1 MRNQTHIFTAALLL
15 GPLAAL
21 AQTATPSQQPANQQV
36 IVPQVDRREL
46 KLPRFPSKDFEIGLF
61 AGTYSTENF
70 GTSAVSGLKLG
81 YHVTEDVFVQATFGR
96 TKISDEN
103 YRLVFP
109 SGIFPEPQRKLSYYN
124 VSAGYNLLPG
134 EIFIGRNIAKAT
146 AFYVIGGIG
155 STSFNIST
163 TDQKAQTISVGFG
176 TRLMLNDRVS
186 VQLDVRDHIFS
197 LDLLGTR
204 QKTNNI
210 ELTGGVSFFF

>member
-1 MRNQTHIFTAALLL
+1 MHTSKRLLTAVFLLV
-15 GPLAAL
+15 PLAVL
-21 AQTATPSQQPANQQV
+21 GQTQTPVQQPANEQV
-36 IVPQVDRREL
+36 IVPQVDRRDV
-46 KLPRFPSKDFEIGLF
+46 KLPRFPSKDFELGVF

-70 GTSAVSGLKLG
+70 GTSAVMGLKLG
-81 YHVTEDVFVQATFGR
+81 YHITEDVFVQAAFGR
-96 TKISDEN
+96 TQISDEN

-109 SGIFPEPQRKLSYYN
+109 AGIFPEPQRKLTYYN

-134 EIFIGRNIAKAT
+134 EVFLGRNIAKAT
-146 AFYVIGGIG
+146 AFYLIAGIG

-163 TDQKAQTISVGFG
+163 TDQKAQTINFGFG
-176 TRLMLNDRVS
+176 TRLMLSDRLS
-186 VQLDVRDHIFS
+186 IQLDVRDHVFS